1 MTSSVHFLNETDRDV
16 DPAPLV
22 EAVRATLRLYGD
34 EEAQGGSV
42 TIVLAEDDRVRALNR
57 EFRGVD
63 SVTDILSFPALPH
76 GIDAEEAGP
85 GDLVVALPWTFR
97 QAQLAGHEPA
107 QDLMLL
113 MVHGTLHLLGHRHDT
128 GRERSVMWAAQAQVL
143 DALGLSAELVPAL
156 EKVPAMEA
164 TN

>member
-1 MTSSVHFLNETDRDV
+1 MTRSVHFLNETDRDV
-16 DPAPLV
+16 DAAPLV

-42 TIVLAEDDRVRALNR
+42 TIVLADDDRVRALNR

-63 SVTDILSFPALPH
+63 SVTDVLSFPALPH
-76 GIDAEEAGP
+76 GMEAEEAGL
-85 GDLVVALPWTFR
+85 GDLVVALPWTAR

-128 GRERSVMWAAQAQVL
+128 ERERSLMWAAQAQVL
-143 DALGLSAELVPAL
+143 DALGLSAQLVPGL
-156 EKVPAMEA
+156 EEMSAVESA
-164 TN
+164 N